1 MNLKTGI
8 IPRNWESLLKKNIS
22 QLALLIIRQFCFW
35 MVFFAVCRS
44 IFLVYNQEEVGAA
57 PWSEILL
64 TFSNAIYV
72 DTSVASYLLAIPL
85 FLIILHSFSG
95 NVFLL
100 KINHVYSYIF
110 IFFISLLVLTE
121 LPLYDEW
128 AHKFTYKALWF
139 LQQPSEVIHTA
150 SWFQLITILVGT
162 SFMALV
168 FCWLYRKTVV
178 RSIVHHPNNWGNVCF
193 ALIAMCI
200 LGTGMRG
207 GYSPIPIQVS
217 DAYFSHY
224 NILNAASA
232 NSVFHL
238 TSNVIQNLEAFDPY
252 TFEKPETAKHIVD
265 SLYHIPHD
273 TTTYF
278 LNTIRPNIVLVVF
291 EGWAAD
297 VIGSLGGYIDVAP
310 HFSELIKQGISY
322 ENCYASGNLSDQG
335 MGAIFSAF
343 PAQPRSSIVT
353 VPNKYNHL
361 PCINSE
367 FKKNGYFTSFMF
379 GGQLSYGNIRSYM
392 YYNGFDK
399 ILEEKDFESS
409 VYRGRLGVHDGD
421 LFDRQ
426 LKEIHN
432 QKQPFFAS
440 LFTLSTHGPYDIP
453 VENVLDWG
461 DKEKEYI
468 NTVHY
473 ADSCL
478 NHFLNEA
485 KKQPWF
491 NNTLFVFIS
500 DHHHNTPKNYSYY
513 SPEYRRIP
521 MVFYGNV
528 IKPEFRGMKS
538 SRVCSQLDLASTLLH
553 QLNMD
558 TKPFVWS
565 QNLFNPHSP
574 EFAFYSFDEGFGWI
588 RPEGRLVYHINDNRF
603 ESERYNNPND
613 KPRLM
618 REGKAYIQRVTEEF
632 WKY

>member
-1 MNLKTGI
+1 MI
-8 IPRNWESLLKKNIS
+8 
-22 QLALLIIRQFCFW
+22 
-35 MVFFAVCRS
+35 FFAVCRL
-44 IFLVYNQEEVGAA
+44 IFLVYNQEEVGLA
-57 PWSEILL
+57 PWSEILSS
-64 TFSNAIYV
+64 FSNALYV
-72 DTSVASYLLAIPL
+72 DTSVASYILVISL
-85 FLIILHSFSG
+85 FLIIIFCFSG
-95 NVFLL
+95 KAIFL
-100 KINHVYSYIF
+100 KINEIYTGIILF
-110 IFFISLLVLTE
+110 LISILVLAE

-128 AHKFTYKALWF
+128 AHKFTFKALWF

-150 SWFQLITILVGT
+150 SWIQLISIFAGT
-162 SFMALV
+162 TFMTLI
-168 FCWLYRKTVV
+168 FFRLFRKTVV
-178 RSIVHHPNNWGNVCF
+178 RSIIHYPNNWGNLCF
-193 ALIAMCI
+193 ALIAI
-200 LGTGMRG
+200 GFLGTGMRG
-207 GYSPIPIQVS
+207 GYQPIPIQVS

-238 TSNVIQNLEAFDPY
+238 TSNVIQNLEAFEPY
-252 TFEKPETAKHIVD
+252 TFEKPETAKNIVD
-265 SLYHIPHD
+265 SLYQIPKD
-273 TTTYF
+273 STIYF
-278 LNTIRPNIVLVVF
+278 LNTNRPNVVLVVF

-297 VIGSLGGYIDVAP
+297 VVGGLGGYSDIAP
-310 HFSELIKQGISY
+310 HFSNLIKQGISFDS
-322 ENCYASGNLSDQG
+322 CYASGNLSDQG
-335 MGAIFSAF
+335 MGAVFSAF

-399 ILEEKDFESS
+399 ILEETDFESS

-426 LKEIHN
+426 LKELQN

-453 VENVLDWG
+453 VKDVLNWG

-478 NHFLNEA
+478 NHFMNEA

-500 DHHHNTPKNYSYY
+500 DHHHNSPKNYSYY

-521 MVFYGNV
+521 LVFYGNV
-528 IKPEFRGMKS
+528 IKSEFRGMKS
-538 SRVCSQLDLASTLLH
+538 SRICSQLDLASTLLH
-553 QLNMD
+553 QLKMD
-558 TKPFVWS
+558 SKPFVWS

-588 RPEGRLVYHINDNRF
+588 RPEGRLVYHIHENRF
-603 ESERYNNPND
+603 ESERYKYPND

-618 REGKAYIQRVTEEF
+618 REGRAYIQRVTEEF

>member
-1 MNLKTGI
+1 ML
-8 IPRNWESLLKKNIS
+8 SFKKNNW
-22 QLALLIIRQFCFW
+22 QLSILLLRNYCFW
-35 MVFFAVCRS
+35 MFFFAACRL

-57 PWSEILL
+57 PWFEILR
-64 TFSNAIYV
+64 TFSNALYV
-72 DTSVASYLLAIPL
+72 DTSVASYILAFPL
-85 FLIILHSFSG
+85 FLIILYGFS
-95 NVFLL
+95 NKALFL
-100 KINHVYSYIF
+100 KINEIYTF
-110 IFFISLLVLTE
+110 IILFLISILILTE

-139 LQQPSEVIHTA
+139 LQQPSEVLHTA
-150 SWFQLITILVGT
+150 SWFQLITIFFGT
-162 SFMALV
+162 IIMTLLF
-168 FCWLYRKTVV
+168 FWLYRKRIGV
-178 RSIVHHPNNWGNVCF
+178 SIPHQHNVKRTF
-193 ALIAMCI
+193 AFSALAFCA

-207 GYSPIPIQVS
+207 GFYPIPIQVS

-238 TSNVIQNLEAFDPY
+238 MSNVIQNLEAFEPY

-265 SLYHIPHD
+265 SLYQIPKD
-273 TTTYF
+273 STTYF
-278 LNTIRPNIVLVVF
+278 LNTTRPNVVLVVF

-297 VIGSLGGYIDVAP
+297 VVGGLGGYTDVAP
-310 HFSELIKQGISY
+310 HFSEFIKQGISY

-426 LKEIHN
+426 LIELRN

-440 LFTLSTHGPYDIP
+440 MFTLSTHGPYDIP
-453 VENVLDWG
+453 VSEVLHWG
-461 DKEKEYI
+461 EKEKEYI

-478 NHFLNEA
+478 NHFMNEA

-491 NNTLFVFIS
+491 DNTLFVFIS
-500 DHHHNTPKNYSYY
+500 DHHHNSPKGYSYF

-521 MVFYGNV
+521 FVFYGNV
-528 IKPEFRGMKS
+528 IKPEFRGVKS
-538 SRVCSQLDLASTLLH
+538 SRICSQLDLASTLLH

-558 TKPFVWS
+558 AKPFVWS
-565 QNLFNPHSP
+565 QNLFNPYSP

-588 RPEGRLVYHINDNRF
+588 RPEGRLVYHIHENRF

-613 KPRLM
+613 KQRLL

>member
-1 MNLKTGI
+1 MLSFKKNKWPL
-8 IPRNWESLLKKNIS
+8 SLL
-22 QLALLIIRQFCFW
+22 LFRHYCFW

-44 IFLVYNQEEVGAA
+44 VFLIYNQEEVNSA
-57 PWSEILL
+57 PFLEILK
-64 TFSNAIYV
+64 TFSSALYL
-72 DTSVASYLLAIPL
+72 DTSVSCYLLSFPL
-85 FLIILHSFSG
+85 FLFILFGFSSKTI
-95 NVFLL
+95 FL
-100 KINHVYSYIF
+100 KINEIYTCIILF
-110 IFFISLLVLTE
+110 LISILVLSE

-168 FCWLYRKTVV
+168 FFWLYRKTVV
-178 RSIVHHPNNWGNVCF
+178 RSIVHHPNNWGNMCF

-238 TSNVIQNLEAFDPY
+238 TSNIIQNLEAFEPY
-252 TFEKPETAKHIVD
+252 TFQKPEDAKRLVD
-265 SLYHIPHD
+265 ELYHIPHD

-278 LNTIRPNIVLVVF
+278 LNTTRPNVVLVVF

-297 VIGSLGGYIDVAP
+297 VVGALGGYTDVAP
-310 HFSELIKQGISY
+310 HFSELIKQGVSFDS
-322 ENCYASGNLSDQG
+322 CYASGNLSDQG

-343 PAQPRSSIVT
+343 PAQPRSSIIT

-426 LKEIHN
+426 LKELHN

-453 VENVLDWG
+453 VEDVLDWG
-461 DKEKEYI
+461 EKEKEYI

-513 SPEYRRIP
+513 SPE
-521 MVFYGNV
+521 
-528 IKPEFRGMKS
+528 
-538 SRVCSQLDLASTLLH
+538 
-553 QLNMD
+553 
-558 TKPFVWS
+558 
-565 QNLFNPHSP
+565 
-574 EFAFYSFDEGFGWI
+574 
-588 RPEGRLVYHINDNRF
+588 
-603 ESERYNNPND
+603 
-613 KPRLM
+613 
-618 REGKAYIQRVTEEF
+618 
-632 WKY
+632 

>member
-1 MNLKTGI
+1 M
-8 IPRNWESLLKKNIS
+8 PFLKKQSS
-22 QLALLIIRQFCFW
+22 QLALLLIRQYCFW
-35 MVFFAVCRS
+35 MIFFAVCRT
-44 IFLVYNQEEVGAA
+44 IFLVYNQEEVGMA
-57 PWSEILL
+57 PWSEILCS
-64 TFSNAIYV
+64 FSNALYL
-72 DTSVASYLLAIPL
+72 DTSVTCYLLAFPL
-85 FLIILHSFSG
+85 FLIILFGFSG
-95 NVFLL
+95 KAFFL
-100 KINHVYSYIF
+100 KINEIYTGIILF
-110 IFFISLLVLTE
+110 LISILVLAE

-139 LQQPSEVIHTA
+139 LQQPSEVLHTA
-150 SWFQLITILVGT
+150 SWIQLISILTGT
-162 SFMALV
+162 SCL
-168 FCWLYRKTVV
+168 
-178 RSIVHHPNNWGNVCF
+178 SIGFWWIYQKIVASEIPFNRNYLRTSAF
-193 ALIAMCI
+193 SIIATC
-200 LGTGMRG
+200 LLASGMRG
-207 GYSPIPIQVS
+207 GFSPIPIQVS

-238 TSNVIQNLEAFDPY
+238 MSNVIQNLEAFDPY
-252 TFEKPETAKHIVD
+252 TFEKPETAKHIID
-265 SLYHIPHD
+265 SLYQIPKD
-273 TTTYF
+273 STTYF
-278 LNTIRPNIVLVVF
+278 LNTTRPNVVLVVF

-297 VIGSLGGYIDVAP
+297 VVGGLGGYTDVAP
-310 HFSELIKQGISY
+310 HFSELIQQGISFDS
-322 ENCYASGNLSDQG
+322 CYASGNLSDQG
-335 MGAIFSAF
+335 MGAVFSAF

-426 LKEIHN
+426 LKELKN
-432 QKQPFFAS
+432 QKQPFFVS

-453 VENVLDWG
+453 VEDVLNWG

-478 NHFLNEA
+478 NHFMNEA

-491 NNTLFVFIS
+491 DNTLFVFIS

-521 MVFYGNV
+521 FVFYGNV

-538 SRVCSQLDLASTLLH
+538 SRICSQLDLASTLLH

-558 TKPFVWS
+558 AKPFVWS

-588 RPEGRLVYHINDNRF
+588 RPEGRLVYHIQEDRF
-603 ESERYNNPND
+603 ESERYRNSND
-613 KPRLM
+613 KQRLL

>member
-1 MNLKTGI
+1 ML
-8 IPRNWESLLKKNIS
+8 SFKKNNW
-22 QLALLIIRQFCFW
+22 QLGALLLRNYCFW
-35 MVFFAVCRS
+35 MGFFAACRL
-44 IFLVYNQEEVGAA
+44 IFLVYNQEEVGLA
-57 PWSEILL
+57 PWFEILR
-64 TFSNAIYV
+64 TFPNALYV
-72 DTSVASYLLAIPL
+72 DTSVASYLLAFPL
-85 FLIILHSFSG
+85 FLITLYGFS
-95 NVFLL
+95 NKAVFL
-100 KINHVYSYIF
+100 KINEIYTFVILF
-110 IFFISLLVLTE
+110 LISILIITE

-139 LQQPSEVIHTA
+139 LQQPSEVINTA
-150 SWFQLITILVGT
+150 SWFQLITIVISTIILT
-162 SFMALV
+162 LLF
-168 FCWLYRKTVV
+168 FWIYRKKIAV
-178 RSIVHHPNNWGNVCF
+178 SIPHQHNVKRTF
-193 ALIAMCI
+193 VFSALSFCL

-207 GYSPIPIQVS
+207 GYYPIPIQVS

-238 TSNVIQNLEAFDPY
+238 TSNVLQNLEAFEPY

-265 SLYHIPHD
+265 SLYQIPKD
-273 TTTYF
+273 STTYF
-278 LNTIRPNIVLVVF
+278 LSTTRPNVVLVVF

-297 VIGSLGGYIDVAP
+297 VVGALGGYDDTAP
-310 HFSELIKQGISY
+310 HFSKLINQGISY
-322 ENCYASGNLSDQG
+322 DNCYASGNLSDQG
-335 MGAIFSAF
+335 MGAVFSAF

-353 VPNKYNHL
+353 VPTKYNHL

-399 ILEEKDFESS
+399 ILEEKDFGSA

-426 LKEIHN
+426 LKELHN

-440 LFTLSTHGPYDIP
+440 MFTLSTHGPYDIP
-453 VENVLDWG
+453 VDEVLHWG

-478 NHFLNEA
+478 NHFMIEA

-491 NNTLFVFIS
+491 ENTLFVFIS
-500 DHHHNTPKNYSYY
+500 DHHHNSPKVYSFF

-521 MVFYGNV
+521 LVFYGNV

-538 SRVCSQLDLASTLLH
+538 SRICSQVDLASTLLH

-558 TKPFVWS
+558 AKPFVWS
-565 QNLFNPHSP
+565 QNLFNPYSP

-588 RPEGRLVYHINDNRF
+588 RPEGRLVYHIDENRF
-603 ESERYNNPND
+603 ESERYKNPND
-613 KPRLM
+613 KQRLL